1 MVSLTKRGFRC
12 TESSQPALSGTID
25 QLCILSMIDYS
36 MVEKLT
42 LISSLQVSLVAI
54 IHFVFSF

>member
-1 MVSLTKRGFRC
+1 
-12 TESSQPALSGTID
+12 
-25 QLCILSMIDYS
+25 MIDYS

-42 LISSLQVSLVAI
+42 LISSLQVSLIAI